1 MHKNMREAKLPPAPL
16 NSSGQLLC
24 PQGGTCTEETWFLHR
39 PFTESWE
46 VRENCFLP
54 YSLRFPSKGGS
65 VCQKVRAA
73 RKQPATFKDRLVF
86 SESFQVIITSLSIE
100 TLGTNLQLPSDG

>member
-1 MHKNMREAKLPPAPL
+1 MLKNMREAKLPPAPL
-16 NSSGQLLC
+16 NSSDQLLC
-24 PQGGTCTEETWFLHR
+24 PQGGMHTEETWFLHR
-39 PFTESWE
+39 PSTESLE
-46 VRENCFLP
+46 VREGCFLP
-54 YSLRFPSKGGS
+54 HSLQFPSKGGS

-73 RKQPATFKDRLVF
+73 RKQPATFKDRPVF